1 MMKQPKVRMKT
12 AVSYQLLARSYFSYV
27 RRFACLSFLTVA
39 VLTSCKSSGR
49 TESPSIFSTD
59 ETAQAAQVVASAN
72 DDLTKIK
79 VLYKENEDKREDLK
93 KAMEADNAEQV
104 KKIADQVVY
113 LINDGFDSAQ
123 SAIDKIEKAQEMQI
137 NDDYREYL
145 RLKEE
150 SLKRELEAF
159 ENYRQAARTLR
170 DNYDPKNAAM
180 RDKVKEDF
188 KNRVDTYRKL
198 MEEARDYSH
207 QANELAKAAVQRQQA
222 Q

>member
-1 MMKQPKVRMKT
+1 MTYKLIKI
-12 AVSYQLLARSYFSYV
+12 LLISTLAISG
-27 RRFACLSFLTVA
+27 
-39 VLTSCKSSGR
+39 CKSSGR
-49 TESPSIFSTD
+49 TESPSIFSSD
-59 ETAQAAQVVASAN
+59 ETAEAAQVVASAN

-79 VLYKENEDKREDLK
+79 VLYKDNENKREDLK

-104 KKIADQVVY
+104 KKIADEVVY
-113 LINDGFDSAQ
+113 LINDGFDNAK
-123 SAIDKIEKAQEMQI
+123 SAIDKIEKAQEIQV

-170 DNYDPKNAAM
+170 DNFDPKNGAM

-188 KNRVDTYRKL
+188 KNRVENYRKL
-198 MEEARDYSH
+198 MEEARDFSN
-207 QANELAKAAVQRQQA
+207 QANELAKDALRKQQG

>member
-1 MMKQPKVRMKT
+1 MRYIAT
-12 AVSYQLLARSYFSYV
+12 ALVASFLLAS
-27 RRFACLSFLTVA
+27 A
-39 VLTSCKSSGR
+39 CKSSGR
-49 TESPSIFSTD
+49 SDAPSIFSMD
-59 ETAQAAQVVASAN
+59 ETTEAGKIVASAKE
-72 DDLTKIK
+72 DLTKIK
-79 VLYKENEDKREDLK
+79 VLYKDNEGKREEIK
-93 KAMEADNAEQV
+93 KAMEIDDAKKVRELADSVN
-104 KKIADQVVY
+104 D
-113 LINDGFDSAQ
+113 LINGGVNDAQ

-188 KNRVDTYRKL
+188 KNRVENYRKL
-198 MEEARDYSH
+198 MEEARDYSN
-207 QANELAKAAVQRQQA
+207 QANTIAKEVLRKQQA

>member
-1 MMKQPKVRMKT
+1 MTNKLVKI
-12 AVSYQLLARSYFSYV
+12 LLISMLAIS
-27 RRFACLSFLTVA
+27 A
-39 VLTSCKSSGR
+39 CKSSGR
-49 TESPSIFSTD
+49 TESPSIFSSD
-59 ETAQAAQVVASAN
+59 ETAEAAQVVASAN

-79 VLYKENEDKREDLK
+79 VLYKDNENKREDLK

-104 KKIADQVVY
+104 KKIADEVVY
-113 LINDGFDSAQ
+113 LINDGFDNAK
-123 SAIDKIEKAQEMQI
+123 SAIDKIEKAQEMQV

-170 DNYDPKNAAM
+170 DNYDPKNGAM

-188 KNRVDTYRKL
+188 KNRVENYRKL
-198 MEEARDYSH
+198 MEEARDFSN
-207 QANELAKAAVQRQQA
+207 QANELAKDALRKQQG

>member
-1 MMKQPKVRMKT
+1 MSCRRT
-12 AVSYQLLARSYFSYV
+12 AVSWTLIFLATFVSLTACRSE
-27 RRFACLSFLTVA
+27 
-39 VLTSCKSSGR
+39 GR
-49 TESPSIFSTD
+49 SDGPSIFSSD
-59 ETAQAAQVVASAN
+59 ETAEAAQIVASAN

-79 VLYKENEDKREDLK
+79 VLYKENEGKREEIK
-93 KAMEADNAEQV
+93 KAMEVDDAEKV
-104 KKIADQVVY
+104 KKLADDVVY
-113 LINDGFDSAQ
+113 LINDGFDNAKR
-123 SAIDKIEKAQEMQI
+123 AIDKIEKAQEMQV

-188 KNRVDTYRKL
+188 KNRVENYRKL
-198 MEEARDYSH
+198 MEEARDYSNR
-207 QANELAKAAVQRQQA
+207 ANELAKDALRRQQA

>member
-1 MMKQPKVRMKT
+1 MTNTIAKILT
-12 AVSYQLLARSYFSYV
+12 ISLLAMT
-27 RRFACLSFLTVA
+27 A
-39 VLTSCKSSGR
+39 CKSSGR
-49 TESPSIFSTD
+49 TDSPTSIFSSD
-59 ETAQAAQVVASAN
+59 ETAEAAKIVASAN

-79 VLYKENEDKREDLK
+79 VLYKDNENKREDLK

-104 KKIADQVVY
+104 KKTADEVVY

-123 SAIDKIEKAQEMQI
+123 SAIDKIEKAQEMQV

-170 DNYDPKNAAM
+170 DNYDPKNAAQ

-188 KNRVDTYRKL
+188 KNRVDNYRKL
-198 MEEARDYSH
+198 MEEARDYSN
-207 QANELAKAAVQRQQA
+207 QANELAKSALRKQQG

>member
-1 MMKQPKVRMKT
+1 VIKPWLILFI
-12 AVSYQLLARSYFSYV
+12 ACAALA
-27 RRFACLSFLTVA
+27 A
-39 VLTSCKSSGR
+39 CKSTGR
-49 TESPSIFSTD
+49 NDVTSIFSSD
-59 ETAQAAQVVASAN
+59 QTAEAAKIVASAN

-79 VLYKENEDKREDLK
+79 VLYKENEGKREDIK
-93 KAMEADNAEQV
+93 KAMETDNAEQV
-104 KKIADQVVY
+104 KKIADDVVY
-113 LINDGFDSAQ
+113 LINDGFDNAKN
-123 SAIDKIEKAQEMQI
+123 AIDKIEQAQEMQI

-188 KNRVDTYRKL
+188 KNRVENYRKL
-198 MEEARDYSH
+198 MEEARDYSNR
-207 QANELAKAAVQRQQA
+207 ANDLAKDALRRQQS

>member
-1 MMKQPKVRMKT
+1 VLKLAT
-12 AVSYQLLARSYFSYV
+12 ILIVSAFVFS
-27 RRFACLSFLTVA
+27 ACR
-39 VLTSCKSSGR
+39 SSGR
-49 TESPSIFSTD
+49 SEGPSIFSSD
-59 ETAQAAQVVASAN
+59 ETVEAAKVVASAN
-72 DDLTKIK
+72 EDLTKIK
-79 VLYKENEDKREDLK
+79 VLYKDNEGKREDLK

-104 KKIADQVVY
+104 KKIADDVVY
-113 LINDGFDSAQ
+113 LINDGFDQAK
-123 SAIDKIEKAQEMQI
+123 SAIEKIEKAQEMQI

-188 KNRVDTYRKL
+188 KTRVENYRKL
-198 MEEARDYSH
+198 MEEARDYSNR
-207 QANELAKAAVQRQQA
+207 ANELAKDVLHRQQT

>member
-1 MMKQPKVRMKT
+1 MTRTLAKLSL
-12 AVSYQLLARSYFSYV
+12 VSLLTMA
-27 RRFACLSFLTVA
+27 ACR
-39 VLTSCKSSGR
+39 SSGR
-49 TESPSIFSTD
+49 TDAPTSIFSSD
-59 ETAQAAQVVASAN
+59 ETAEAGKIVASAN

-79 VLYKENEDKREDLK
+79 VLYKDNEDKREDLK
-93 KAMEADNAEQV
+93 KAMESDNAEQV

-113 LINDGFDSAQ
+113 LINDGFDNAQ
-123 SAIDKIEKAQEMQI
+123 NAIDKIEKAQEMQV

-170 DNYDPKNAAM
+170 DNYDPKNAAQ

-188 KNRVDTYRKL
+188 KNRVENYRKL
-198 MEEARDYSH
+198 MEQARDYSN
-207 QANELAKAAVQRQQA
+207 QANELAKAALRKQQG

>member
-1 MMKQPKVRMKT
+1 MTYKLIKI
-12 AVSYQLLARSYFSYV
+12 LLISTLAISG
-27 RRFACLSFLTVA
+27 
-39 VLTSCKSSGR
+39 CKSSGR
-49 TESPSIFSTD
+49 TESPSIFSSD
-59 ETAQAAQVVASAN
+59 ETAEAVQIVASAN

-79 VLYKENEDKREDLK
+79 VLYKDNENKREDLK

-104 KKIADQVVY
+104 KKIADEVVY
-113 LINDGFDSAQ
+113 LINDGFDNAK
-123 SAIDKIEKAQEMQI
+123 SAIDKIEKAQEMQV

-170 DNYDPKNAAM
+170 DNYDPKNGAM

-188 KNRVDTYRKL
+188 KNRVENYRKL
-198 MEEARDYSH
+198 MEEARDFSN
-207 QANELAKAAVQRQQA
+207 QANELAKDALRKQQG

>member
-1 MMKQPKVRMKT
+1 VAKWSVIFFT
-12 AVSYQLLARSYFSYV
+12 
-27 RRFACLSFLTVA
+27 ACLAFAACRST
-39 VLTSCKSSGR
+39 GR
-49 TESPSIFSTD
+49 TDVTSIFSSD
-59 ETAQAAQVVASAN
+59 QTAEAAKVVASAN
-72 DDLTKIK
+72 EDLTKIK
-79 VLYKENEDKREDLK
+79 VLYKENEGKREEIK

-104 KKIADQVVY
+104 RKIADDVVY
-113 LINDGFDSAQ
+113 LINDGFDNAKN
-123 SAIDKIEKAQEMQI
+123 AIDKIEQAQEMQI

-170 DNYDPKNAAM
+170 NNYDPKNAGM

-188 KNRVDTYRKL
+188 KTRVENYRKL
-198 MEEARDYSH
+198 MEEARDYSNR
-207 QANELAKAAVQRQQA
+207 ANDLAKDALRRQQS

>member
-1 MMKQPKVRMKT
+1 MTTTLAKV
-12 AVSYQLLARSYFSYV
+12 LLIS
-27 RRFACLSFLTVA
+27 
-39 VLTSCKSSGR
+39 VLAISACKSSGR
-49 TESPSIFSTD
+49 TESPSIFSSD
-59 ETAQAAQVVASAN
+59 ETAEAAKVVASAN

-79 VLYKENEDKREDLK
+79 VLYKDNENKREDLK

-104 KKIADQVVY
+104 KKIADEVVY
-113 LINDGFDSAQ
+113 LINDGFDNAK
-123 SAIDKIEKAQEMQI
+123 SAIDKIEQAQEMQV

-150 SLKRELEAF
+150 SLKRELDAF

-188 KNRVDTYRKL
+188 KNRVENYRKL

-207 QANELAKAAVQRQQA
+207 RANEIAKDALQRQQA